1 MSIGATYPLQAEVT
15 AVSPFWPYIVLR
27 NDRQDALGAGL
38 AVTEYALDGKSADE
52 IRGLRLWV
60 WKKLKAGLAAHEQ
73 PLLPAA
79 IESVVALA

>member
-1 MSIGATYPLQAEVT
+1 
-15 AVSPFWPYIVLR
+15 
-27 NDRQDALGAGL
+27 L

-52 IRGLRLWV
+52 IRSLRLWV
-60 WKKLKAGLAAHEQ
+60 RKKLKAGLAAHEQ